1 MPGGDAGR
9 LTDGVDIGRN
19 RAVDRPCGDLRVL
32 DMSIGVAGKYCT
44 MLMAGFGADVIAIES
59 PKRGDVPRGPEAL
72 RDTLDGPD
80 ALSAML
86 GRGKRRVTLDWST
99 RAGQRLLLKLAAK
112 ADVLV
117 VGSPLQSQDER
128 VPSFEVL
135 QEVNPAIV
143 VTSITP
149 FGTTGP
155 YAGFAADEL
164 VVNALGGFLH
174 GVGDP
179 DREPLGGQGVQTQTL
194 AGACAYFATLVALH
208 ARLADGLGQ
217 LVDISVQ
224 EVAASTLEGALTF
237 AAYSGW
243 VWRRSGSRRAVAYHP
258 VSNYRRRDGYIHIS
272 VLEDRDWRSL
282 CAMLGCPEHGEDPRF
297 ATAGSRLEHAK
308 EVDELL
314 TRRLADRSRSEL
326 YHAGQARRLPL
337 APVNSIADLLV
348 SPQLRARS
356 FFYEPFDQDLRS
368 GAIGPPFK
376 FSETPWTAGGCSR
389 QGEDTREVYGRLLGL
404 DEAALDELAQC
415 GVI

>member
-19 RAVDRPCGDLRVL
+19 RAADRPCGDLRVL

-99 RAGQRLLLKLAAK
+99 RAGQR
-112 ADVLV
+112 
-117 VGSPLQSQDER
+117 
-128 VPSFEVL
+128 
-135 QEVNPAIV
+135 
-143 VTSITP
+143 
-149 FGTTGP
+149 
-155 YAGFAADEL
+155 
-164 VVNALGGFLH
+164 H
-174 GVGDP
+174 
-179 DREPLGGQGVQTQTL
+179 
-194 AGACAYFATLVALH
+194 
-208 ARLADGLGQ
+208 
-217 LVDISVQ
+217 
-224 EVAASTLEGALTF
+224 
-237 AAYSGW
+237 
-243 VWRRSGSRRAVAYHP
+243 
-258 VSNYRRRDGYIHIS
+258 
-272 VLEDRDWRSL
+272 WRSL

-297 ATAGSRLEHAK
+297 ATARSRLEHAK

-389 QGEDTREVYGRLLGL
+389 QGEDTREIYGRLLGL